1 MRLESQHTQILH
13 KDSPKPFTGCRALKL
28 KVQGTSSAFIATTA
42 AGPSARGLAEG
53 VPRMRSTCTKP
64 HRKTTE
70 LMLASWERQ
79 QSTEKSQA
87 ALPACGKHLVRS
99 CTGHRR
105 CLPEPPA
112 AQDTTASLS
121 APCVGSA
128 GHKLLPKTPT
138 EPSLLTS
145 CSTGMVSPWV
155 LLQWSQELSN
165 SSEAN

>member
-1 MRLESQHTQILH
+1 MQ
-13 KDSPKPFTGCRALKL
+13 SPEA
-28 KVQGTSSAFIATTA
+28 QGTGKEQRCHRNHGS
-42 AGPSARGLAEG
+42 
-53 VPRMRSTCTKP
+53 RSFCSGFGGGCAMNGTTCTKP

-70 LMLASWERQ
+70 TMLVSWERH
-79 QSTEKSQA
+79 QSMEKSRA
-87 ALPACGKHLVRS
+87 ALPACSKRLVRS

-112 AQDTTASLS
+112 AQDTTTSPS
-121 APCVGSA
+121 APCVGSV

-155 LLQWSQELSN
+155 LLQWSQEPVS